1 MNTENLR
8 RIFFTAFGAVTTAL
22 APTVPYLILCTVAVL
37 ADCLSAW
44 LLSRRVKKAYPAD
57 TNKETGKF
65 NSFHFGKT
73 LWTLLCV
80 YALLIFAFFLEQY
93 VTSALPFDAL
103 KVAAGA
109 VIFWQ
114 GWSILENASSCNG
127 AKWARILQKIMV
139 DKTERHL
146 DIDLSDLHL
155 VEHGDKDNPA
165 GAGHRN
171 AMAGN
176 RSANEENSRA
186 IGENSRADGEMSR
199 GNYPLNSR
207 GDASPAGV
215 INTFL
220 ADNKPSGVV
229 PEPGSLMLRLER
241 TALKAKYT
249 IGHLYVM
256 QGDKK
261 VYVCDTIEDTVRDIN
276 KNGIFDKNEKKIPK
290 LTAIPYGTYRIGWS
304 YSPKFGVS
312 KFMEAANYNH
322 TMPWVKEVPHFEG
335 ILIHCGSS
343 EKSSAGCIIV
353 GFNKVVGK
361 VVDSR
366 KAFDLLMANYMWPA
380 KKAGRK
386 IYITIV

>member
-22 APTVPYLILCTVAVL
+22 APTLPYLILCTVAVL
-37 ADCLSAW
+37 ADCISAW

-93 VTSALPFDAL
+93 ITSALPFDAL

-171 AMAGN
+171 AMAPE
-176 RSANEENSRA
+176 RTDAKSVEN
-186 IGENSRADGEMSR
+186 I
-199 GNYPLNSR
+199 P
-207 GDASPAGV
+207 ASFAAMPKA
-215 INTFL
+215 
-220 ADNKPSGVV
+220 VV
-229 PEPGSLMLRLER
+229 PEKGSLLLRLER
-241 TALKAKYT
+241 TALKEKYT
-249 IGHLYVM
+249 IGHLYAM
-256 QGDKK
+256 SENGKK
-261 VYVCDTIEDTVRDIN
+261 AYICDTIEDTVRDKN
-276 KNGIFDKNEKKIPK
+276 KNGRFDPPSEVKIK
-290 LTAIPYGTYRIGWS
+290 SLTAIPYGTYRVGWS
-304 YSPKFGVS
+304 YSPRFGVS

-353 GFNKVVGK
+353 GYNKQVGR